1 MAQRDHPVPIINSS
15 RCVRVCP
22 TGALTISAGQAVVA
36 RPMVT
41 LQPGEALKRHVT
53 PVDVFFYVL
62 EGEGIVEIDDEQE
75 HVSRDMLI
83 DSPARIPHRLL
94 NDGDEVFRFLGEPR
108 LWSKTLRPTESTRV
122 L

>member
-1 MAQRDHPVPIINSS
+1 
-15 RCVRVCP
+15 
-22 TGALTISAGQAVVA
+22 
-36 RPMVT
+36 MVT